1 MKEPFEI
8 TSSIMRPFGPT
19 ILKAELPDI
28 LIDKLIKLTDEI
40 LNQENYP
47 SYGTRLIG
55 QIKNEPAV
63 NSQQLNSVGALAV
76 FNTVTEGY
84 VKEILPQI
92 ISDKPGTLGGSSEPK
107 VEVTLK
113 GCWAVSQYENEYNPV
128 HSHGSCQISN
138 IVYLKIPEFKPRNIP
153 GKSNELDGNI
163 EFVHGSSTDLNS
175 LIRPT
180 VRINPKVGDLYVFPN
195 TLLHTVYPF
204 VGKGER
210 RSLSYNM
217 LYKVYD
223 SETGVQVLGDSVNAA
238 NIGKTWNG

>member
-1 MKEPFEI
+1 M
-8 TSSIMRPFGPT
+8 
-19 ILKAELPDI
+19 
-28 LIDKLIKLTDEI
+28 
-40 LNQENYP
+40 
-47 SYGTRLIG
+47 
-55 QIKNEPAV
+55 
-63 NSQQLNSVGALAV
+63 
-76 FNTVTEGY
+76 
-84 VKEILPQI
+84 
-92 ISDKPGTLGGSSEPK
+92 
-107 VEVTLK
+107 
-113 GCWAVSQYENEYNPV
+113 
-128 HSHGSCQISN
+128 
-138 IVYLKIPEFKPRNIP
+138 
-153 GKSNELDGNI
+153 DGNI

-180 VRINPKVGDLYVFPN
+180 VRIIPKVGDLYVFPN